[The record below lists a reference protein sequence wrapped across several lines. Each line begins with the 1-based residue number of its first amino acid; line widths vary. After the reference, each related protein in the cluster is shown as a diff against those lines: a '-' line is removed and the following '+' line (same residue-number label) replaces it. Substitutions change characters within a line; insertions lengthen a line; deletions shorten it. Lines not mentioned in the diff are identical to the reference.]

1 MLDSP
6 LIPNLLYL
14 ALVVGTWLAALA
26 LLNPGT
32 GIIEVLAALALGV
45 AGVGMI
51 LFPITLLLGVFAYRG
66 GLLS

>member
-1 MLDSP
+1 MLESP

-32 GIIEVLAALALGV
+32 GIIEVLAAVALGL

-51 LFPITLLLGVFAYRG
+51 C
-66 GLLS
+66 